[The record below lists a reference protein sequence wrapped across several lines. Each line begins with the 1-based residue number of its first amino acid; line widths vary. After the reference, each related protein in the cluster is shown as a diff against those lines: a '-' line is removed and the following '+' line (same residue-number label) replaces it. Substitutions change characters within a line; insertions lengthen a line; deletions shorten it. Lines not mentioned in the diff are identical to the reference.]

1 MIKFTELDKTDK
13 ECLMTL
19 ENFKK
24 NVSCG
29 AITNYDGF
37 GYYATSTKVSDMY
50 TDMYDIKHD
59 IQPEWVTHVCW
70 YYNCSIFL
78 QKNIEIF
85 EKIFS

>member
-29 AITNYDGF
+29 VITNYDGF

-70 YYNCSIFL
+70 YN
-78 QKNIEIF
+78 K
-85 EKIFS
+85 

>member
-1 MIKFTELDKTDK
+1 MDDRSVMNLKSSDRLKQEVDK
-13 ECLMTL
+13 EQGLTL
-19 ENFKK
+19 FKFQQT
-24 NVSCG
+24 

-70 YYNCSIFL
+70 YNKC
-78 QKNIEIF
+78 
-85 EKIFS
+85 

>member
-24 NVSCG
+24 NVLCG

-37 GYYATSTKVSDMY
+37 GYYATNTKVSDMY

-59 IQPEWVTHVCW
+59 IQPEWVPHACW
-70 YYNCSIFL
+70 HNKSYTPC
-78 QKNIEIF
+78 
-85 EKIFS
+85 